1 MGLSG
6 VVFRCPAAPSGFRFR
21 EAFVSSKDVF
31 TENRPLWQAL
41 FRVFSIFFLLKIKNK
56 QYQYIAFSLRTPF
69 LPAPGPVSDFFDQA
83 GLGKG
88 PEKLVELVPDASFRD
103 AGEGL
108 GQQGGGL
115 VPRKR

>member
-1 MGLSG
+1 M
-6 VVFRCPAAPSGFRFR
+6 
-21 EAFVSSKDVF
+21 
-31 TENRPLWQAL
+31 
-41 FRVFSIFFLLKIKNK
+41 
-56 QYQYIAFSLRTPF
+56 RTPF

-115 VPRKR
+115 VPRKRGGQQMPDRGPGAVEPEDAVAGAVTEEKALPGLPAGQARPLPPILRCS